1 MNIPAI
7 GAQQPNAM
15 AFKARL
21 LTEDVIQVGT
31 KHLLPWG
38 PGRGIKTL
46 YDVCEVMTG
55 RRVEK
60 EELVGVAE
68 QCHAALVENFP
79 ILKTTILENARRF
92 FDGTNRTLEE
102 MMNWKCEQIRLFG
115 SDVVDV
121 PEITL
126 DEAAVSAARE
136 RHRGQSRIA

>member
-15 AFKARL
+15 AFKAKL

-46 YDVCEVMTG
+46 YDVCEAMTG

-60 EELVGVAE
+60 DELVEIAG
-68 QCHAALVENFP
+68 QCHAVLVEKFL

-115 SDVVDV
+115 GSEVVDV
-121 PEITL
+121 PDI
-126 DEAAVSAARE
+126 R
-136 RHRGQSRIA
+136 